1 MHGRNGSFFL
11 RCRKH
16 LSVDHLHSS
25 KNTCRDID
33 ICFFKRLF
41 KAKLF
46 DMQCFGDVSLLYILL
61 GFCRLLDEKNTLGSL
76 LQGPTIHLLFNF
88 PCCFF
93 VVIQEHDTWRWY
105 GVAIYV
111 SNTTGT
117 CLVFLWGDSSKQ
129 HNWGR

>member
-11 RCRKH
+11 RCRRH
-16 LSVDHLHSS
+16 LWVDHLNSC
-25 KNTCRDID
+25 KNTSRDN

-46 DMQCFGDVSLLYILL
+46 DMQCFGNVSLVYILF
-61 GFCRLLDEKNTLGSL
+61 GFRRLLDEKNTPRSL

-88 PCCFF
+88 PCCLF

-105 GVAIYV
+105 GAAIYV
-111 SNTTGT
+111 ANTKGT
-117 CLVFLWGDSSKQ
+117 CLVFLWGNSSKQ
-129 HNWGR
+129 NN